1 MISQLISAETVRRW
15 CLQHPGSYP
24 DHPFGPDTTV
34 YRLRGSK
41 KMFGLQWAQVPGA
54 VRELYGEHWRDG
66 LVVLNLKT
74 EPPLAEQLRG
84 SYWQVRPGYH
94 MNKTHWNSVA
104 MVADGALTE
113 GMLQDLIEDSYDLVA
128 NG

>member
-1 MISQLISAETVRRW
+1 
-15 CLQHPGSYP
+15 
-24 DHPFGPDTTV
+24 
-34 YRLRGSK
+34 
-41 KMFGLQWAQVPGA
+41 MFGLHWAQVPGA

-74 EPPLAEQLRG
+74 EPPLAVQLRG